1 MNTIKKKEDEE
12 TEEIIE
18 ETKEEK
24 IFDEEESKDESAEPI
39 EVIEKPKRKRT
50 MTPAA
55 KAQLDKARLKSN
67 ASKRK
72 AKEDKLKKEEENR
85 FTNEKYINEIE
96 NLKNQVHQLLNP
108 KEPEP
113 EIEPEP
119 KEEKNDIYLSEIQ
132 QLKEQINEL
141 KNNKKVVIKESKPKT
156 IQKENRFSM
165 DDLQY
170 YADEYYQKMQQ
181 KTKELKNKNKQ
192 QLRNRYFY
200 DLR

>member
-141 KNNKKVVIKESKPKT
+141 KNNKKVVIKKDIT
-156 IQKENRFSM
+156 TDNRFNM
-165 DDLQY
+165 EDLDY
-170 YADEYYQKMQQ
+170 YAKTYHQKMIE